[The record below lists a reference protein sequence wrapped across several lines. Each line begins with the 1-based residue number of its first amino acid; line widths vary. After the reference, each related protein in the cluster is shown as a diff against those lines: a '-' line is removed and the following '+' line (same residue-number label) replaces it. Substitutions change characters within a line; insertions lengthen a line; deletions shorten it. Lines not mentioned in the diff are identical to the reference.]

1 MWIFKNYKLLT
12 KKEHMELLNIRNSNY
27 VREVSKDKNI
37 ILLDNHLKWI
47 KNIDNSKCYLALFVD
62 NKIIGGLNYSYKNN
76 IVENWGIFFDE
87 QTQPLISSIA
97 TYLFIEFMFS
107 RFDVLYSEVLK
118 ENQRALKFNQYF
130 GIKIIETTKELYK
143 LQLTKE
149 EWNKN
154 KTKLKILEKR
164 INKIKYKFEC

>member
-12 KKEHMELLNIRNSNY
+12 QKEHIALLNIRNSDY

-47 KNIDNSKCYLALFVD
+47 KNINKSKCYLALFVD

-87 QTQPLISSIA
+87 KTQPLMSSIA
-97 TYLFIEFMFS
+97 TYLFIDFMFNK
-107 RFDVLYSEVLK
+107 FDVLYSEVLK
-118 ENQRALKFNQYF
+118 ENQRAFKFNQYF
-130 GIKIIETTKELYK
+130 GIEVIKTTQELYR

-149 EWNKN
+149 KWNQN
-154 KTKLKILEKR
+154 NLKILEKR
-164 INKIKYKFEC
+164 IRKIQYKFEC